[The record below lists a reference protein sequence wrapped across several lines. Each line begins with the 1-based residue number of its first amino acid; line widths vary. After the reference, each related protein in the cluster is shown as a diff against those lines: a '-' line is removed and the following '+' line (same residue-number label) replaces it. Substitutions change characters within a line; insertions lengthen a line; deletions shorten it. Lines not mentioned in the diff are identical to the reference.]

1 MGRGPYLEDL
11 PLEEATRRFFEAL
24 ERAGSLSPLPSE
36 SVPLEEALGRV
47 TAAPVWAGTSSPHYH
62 AAAMDGV
69 AVRAEDTYGASR
81 TSPKRLRIG
90 PQARWVDTGDPMPP
104 RSNAVI
110 MAEDLQRVGE
120 EEIEILGSVA
130 PWENVRPLGEDIVA
144 TELVLPENHTIR
156 PIDMGAVAAT
166 GLTMVA
172 VRRRPRVAIIPT
184 GTELVEPGPQM
195 KPGEIP
201 EFNSLTLSGL
211 LREWG
216 AVPVRASIVADDR
229 AQLARAVRGAV
240 EGSDVVVV
248 NAGSSAGS
256 EDYTAS
262 VVSELGELLVHG
274 VAIRP
279 GHPVVLGVVSGKP
292 VLGLP
297 GYPVATALT
306 ADLLLRPLVYR
317 LQGIVPPE
325 RPRMRAVVTRKL
337 LSPIGQDEFLRVKLG
352 RVDDRVVAT
361 PLGRGAGVTMS
372 LVRAD
377 GIVRIPRF
385 SQGLQAGEEVEV
397 ELLRRPEEVERTIV
411 AIGSHDL
418 TLDLL
423 ANLLRRDYPG
433 LSFASSNVGSLGGLM
448 ALRRREA
455 HLAGCHL
462 LDEETG
468 EYNVPYIRRVLP
480 GEEVVFVHLVYRQQ
494 GLMVR
499 KGNPKGIHTLED
511 LLRDDVSFIN
521 RQRGSGTRVLLDY
534 EMKRR
539 GLDPDG
545 INGYEREEF
554 THTAVA
560 AAVDSARADVGLGI
574 LAAARALK
582 LDFVPLLKERYD
594 LAIPRRFFEAPLL
607 EPLLETIRSDA
618 FKTQVDALGG
628 YDTSETGKVIAEMG
642 AGG

>member
-1 MGRGPYLEDL
+1 
-11 PLEEATRRFFEAL
+11 
-24 ERAGSLSPLPSE
+24 
-36 SVPLEEALGRV
+36 
-47 TAAPVWAGTSSPHYH
+47 
-62 AAAMDGV
+62 
-69 AVRAEDTYGASR
+69 
-81 TSPKRLRIG
+81 
-90 PQARWVDTGDPMPP
+90 
-104 RSNAVI
+104 
-110 MAEDLQRVGE
+110 
-120 EEIEILGSVA
+120 
-130 PWENVRPLGEDIVA
+130 
-144 TELVLPENHTIR
+144 
-156 PIDMGAVAAT
+156 
-166 GLTMVA
+166 
-172 VRRRPRVAIIPT
+172 
-184 GTELVEPGPQM
+184 M

-211 LREWG
+211 LQEWG
-216 AVPVRASIVADDR
+216 AIPVRASIVADDQ
-229 AQLARAVRGAV
+229 AQLARAVRDVA

-279 GHPVVLGVVSGKP
+279 GHPVVLGLVGGRP

-297 GYPVATALT
+297 GYPVSTALT
-306 ADLLLRPLVYR
+306 AELLLKPLVYR

-337 LSPIGQDEFLRVKLG
+337 LSPMGQDEFLRVKLG

-377 GIVRIPRF
+377 GIVCIPRF

-423 ANLLRRDYPG
+423 ANLLRRNHPG

-480 GEEVVFVHLVYRQQ
+480 NEEVVLVHLVYRQQ

-511 LLRDDVSFIN
+511 LLRHGVSFIN

-539 GLDPDG
+539 GLDPAG
-545 INGYEREEF
+545 IDGYEREEF

-594 LAIPRRFFEAPLL
+594 LAIPRRFFEGPLL
-607 EPLLETIRSDA
+607 EPLLETVGSDA
-618 FKTQVDALGG
+618 FKTQVNALGG
-628 YDTSETGKVIAEMG
+628 YDTSETGEVIAEISP
-642 AGG
+642 GG